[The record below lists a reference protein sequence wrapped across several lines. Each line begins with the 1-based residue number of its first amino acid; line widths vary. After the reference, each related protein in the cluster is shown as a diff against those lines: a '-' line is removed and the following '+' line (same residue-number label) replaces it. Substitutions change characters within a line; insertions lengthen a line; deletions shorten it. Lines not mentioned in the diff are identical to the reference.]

1 MAGPK
6 PCDERSLTITEFVKL
21 PKEDAY
27 RVELVRGLLVR
38 SPRPGS
44 MHGVLAA
51 SIGYRLSAWVEAGN
65 PGAVVAD
72 AGVVL
77 ARDPDTIRGPDVTYF
92 TPERIPEA
100 GYATPFW
107 GAPDLAVEIASPSNS
122 APDLE
127 AKTREYLAAG
137 VRTVWV
143 VDPAD
148 RIIRVYTPD
157 GGVRSCGS
165 DDTLNG
171 GDVLPGFQLRPGLL
185 FVL

>member
-1 MAGPK
+1 MQSVRRIKANRT
-6 PCDERSLTITEFVKL
+6 CERACSNRPL
-21 PKEDAY
+21 P
-27 RVELVRGLLVR
+27 RR
-38 SPRPGS
+38 SRADG
-44 MHGVLAA
+44 
-51 SIGYRLSAWVEAGN
+51 WVEAGN
-65 PGAVVAD
+65 PGVVVVD

-77 ARDPDTIRGPDVTYF
+77 ARDPDTIRGPDVAYF

-107 GAPDLAVEIASPSNS
+107 LAPDLAVKIASPSNS

-143 VDPAD
+143 VDPVD

-157 GGVRSCGS
+157 GGVRSCGFE
-165 DDTLNG
+165 DTLDG
-171 GDVLPGFQLRPGLL
+171 GDVLPGFRLRAGPL
-185 FVL
+185 FAL